1 MIEQSSQV
9 TVAIIHHGYRDYLKS
24 VLLHA
29 RENGNFTCLIG
40 SEEKLMPL
48 CDEFYLDSSI
58 DLPRYAEFEKKYI
71 HLSHNPEAFELLC
84 FKRFYLLQ
92 YLVHQKD
99 LSHIWMI
106 DSDVLVME
114 NLFEFTENY
123 LLKNHYAAS
132 LSTRVQGDMELDSST
147 HCSFWTKAAL
157 DEFVLFLDRLYDS
170 EFTPILLNKFDHHN
184 KNHLDGGICDM
195 TALYL
200 WQKNT
205 PLKVFNSANSH
216 LNGLPFIDH
225 NVNLERNYADN
236 EFTLAP
242 KIHIKQIEH
251 QKIPQKNLKVKKV
264 AVRSRANQVYPVLAL
279 HFSGNSK
286 KYLPLFC
293 QTYAIHS
300 LSYLTYQFYKY
311 VFKIKQ
317 LLQ

>member
-1 MIEQSSQV
+1 MQVYFKGFILIEQSSQV

-24 VLLHA
+24 VLVHA

-71 HLSHNPEAFELLC
+71 HLSHNPKAFELLC

-195 TALYL
+195 TALFL

-216 LNGLPFIDH
+216 LNGFPSWSQS
-225 NVNLERNYADN
+225 
-236 EFTLAP
+236 LAR
-242 KIHIKQIEH
+242 QG
-251 QKIPQKNLKVKKV
+251 
-264 AVRSRANQVYPVLAL
+264 ARSLATFSFRDYPRWV
-279 HFSGNSK
+279 
-286 KYLPLFC
+286 
-293 QTYAIHS
+293 
-300 LSYLTYQFYKY
+300 
-311 VFKIKQ
+311 
-317 LLQ
+317 